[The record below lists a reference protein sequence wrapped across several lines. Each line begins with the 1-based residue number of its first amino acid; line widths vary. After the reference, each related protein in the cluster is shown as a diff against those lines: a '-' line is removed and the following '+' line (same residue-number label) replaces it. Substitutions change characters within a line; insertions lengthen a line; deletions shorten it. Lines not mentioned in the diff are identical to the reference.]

1 MALKVHHL
9 NCGTL
14 CPVSRAL
21 FNGSGALTE
30 PGHLVCHCLLIE
42 SNEGLILVD
51 TGLGRDDVKRGQVS
65 WLMDLFAPPRYD
77 LRETAW
83 DQVRQ
88 LGFSPKDVR
97 HIILTHLD
105 LDHAGGLGDFPHAKV
120 HLHRQEFRAA
130 QTGFVESMRYLQRQ
144 WQHKVQ
150 WQTYEPLGENWF
162 GFQAVRPLVG
172 LPPDIL
178 LIPLPGHTQG
188 HSGVAIQT
196 EEGWL
201 LHAGDAYFDRR
212 QLEAPLPRCAPAL
225 LLLQLLESRN
235 HLLWAV
241 NLQRLSYL
249 ANSRPD
255 EVRLICSHDV
265 SEYERC
271 VQSESLFH

>member
-21 FNGSGALTE
+21 FNGRGGLVE
-30 PGHLVCHCLLIE
+30 PGELVCHCLLIE
-42 SNEGLILVD
+42 TNEGLVLVD
-51 TGLGRDDVKRGQVS
+51 TGLGRDDIKRGFVNFA
-65 WLMDLFAPPRYD
+65 MDLIAPPRYD
-77 LRETAW
+77 FHETAW

-88 LGFSPKDVR
+88 LGFSPRDVR

-105 LDHAGGLGDFPHAKV
+105 LDHAGGLSDFPEAKV
-120 HLHRQEFRAA
+120 HLHRQEYRSA
-130 QTGFVESMRYLQRQ
+130 QTGLIEGLRYLPRQ
-144 WQHKVQ
+144 WRHKVK

-172 LPPDIL
+172 LPPEIL
-178 LIPLPGHTQG
+178 LIPLPGHSKG

-212 QLEAPLPRCAPAL
+212 QLDVPIPNCSPGLF
-225 LLLQLLESRN
+225 LLQMLESSN
-235 HLLWAV
+235 HLLWAM
-241 NLQRLSYL
+241 NLRRLSFL

-255 EVRLICSHDV
+255 EVQMICSHDV
-265 SEYERC
+265 GEYHRC
-271 VQSESLFH
+271 LESQSLF